1 MFEYKKQS
9 IHLDRLLLLYWM
21 LSMCYTVLG
30 CVCFSS
36 FRITLIR
43 NRIAHIHHTEWQR
56 TFNGFHVYVYQ
67 QWGFFYVCVFAVHDV
82 ALAALSVRSFS
93 LHTLRPMM
101 SGYCCCWFFTAAI
114 PRKMHPKHASPL
126 DIPRDSQTHAEET
139 KLSECITK
147 NETIGIGISLR
158 RVCYK

>member
-43 NRIAHIHHTEWQR
+43 NRIAHIHSELSMASMSMYISSEV
-56 TFNGFHVYVYQ
+56 FMF
-67 QWGFFYVCVFAVHDV
+67 VC
-82 ALAALSVRSFS
+82 S
-93 LHTLRPMM
+93 LFMMSRTLRYPLGR
-101 SGYCCCWFFTAAI
+101 SHYIHYARWCRVTAVAGFLLLLYLARCIQNTHLHSKKYIISIKTNTARFTNARRRNQAK
-114 PRKMHPKHASPL
+114 RMH
-126 DIPRDSQTHAEET
+126 
-139 KLSECITK
+139 
-147 NETIGIGISLR
+147 N
-158 RVCYK
+158 

>member
-67 QWGFFYVCVFAVHDV
+67 QWGFFMFVC
-82 ALAALSVRSFS
+82 S
-93 LHTLRPMM
+93 LFMMSRTLRYPLGR
-101 SGYCCCWFFTAAI
+101 SHYIHYARWCRVTAVAGFLLLLYLARCIQNTHLHSKFRAI
-114 PRKMHPKHASPL
+114 HKRTQKKPS
-126 DIPRDSQTHAEET
+126 
-139 KLSECITK
+139 
-147 NETIGIGISLR
+147 
-158 RVCYK
+158 